1 MGKKLKAKDAI
12 NGFKN
17 DGYTE
22 TIKHKTLFCGNVEGN
37 NNKHYSLEIQ
47 KNPNGEFRIFTHY
60 GRLGK
65 TDNYEIRDNYEGCPL
80 TDLSF
85 VEQEFEEI
93 LKSKL
98 KGKTIKDD
106 SGTRTE
112 KYELVDVFAPTV
124 GSENVRGKSV
134 KVVEVKAN
142 KKEILN
148 DYSHPEVTRILK
160 QIIDENVHNISS
172 LTSLKLTSNGFETP
186 LGPVT
191 KEHIQKAKE
200 PLDLLKNLL
209 VDGKLNQELRAVKEN
224 NNKYFSLIP
233 HPFGSKIRI
242 EDWILDEIKLSEEF
256 ELLDNLK
263 SAVQMGSA
271 LQNSSQQKNALGSDI
286 DVLEDKHEFNRIEK
300 YIYDSRAH
308 NHQGTD
314 IYRYKVKQIFKIRIP
329 NERSRFEIVKSK
341 YDNEKELFHGSKNC
355 NLLSIIKSGL
365 IVPPCNASGV
375 TGRMMG
381 NYAYFACNST
391 KSMNYCTSF
400 WNKSYSSKSDNIF
413 LFLSNVRL
421 GKYLTVYKSTPSGIP
436 RGHDSIWAKAGKDL
450 YNDEFVINKLEQHT
464 LTYMVEL
471 KR

>member
-1 MGKKLKAKDAI
+1 MGKKLKAKDAL
-12 NGFKN
+12 NGYKN

-22 TIKHKTLFCGNVEGN
+22 TVKHKVLFCGNVEGN

-47 KNPNGEFRIFTHY
+47 KHPNGTYRIFTHY

-65 TDNYEIRDNYEGCPL
+65 TDNYEIRDDYQGQPL

-85 VEQEFEEI
+85 VEEEFDVI
-93 LKSKL
+93 LNSKL
-98 KGKTIKDD
+98 KGKKIDD
-106 SGTRTE
+106 RTE

-134 KVVEVKAN
+134 KTIEVKAN

-148 DYSHPEVTRILK
+148 DYSHPEVTRILR
-160 QIIDENVHNISS
+160 QIIDENIHNISS
-172 LTSLKLTSNGFETP
+172 MTSLKLTSNGFETP

-191 KEHIQKAKE
+191 KEHVQKAKE
-200 PLDLLKNLL
+200 PLELLKNLL
-209 VDGKLNQELRAVKEN
+209 VDGKLNQDLRSVKEN

-233 HPFGSKIRI
+233 HPFGSKIKI
-242 EDWILDEIKLSEEF
+242 EDWILDERKLSEEF
-256 ELLDNLK
+256 ELLDNLE

-271 LQNSSQQKNALGSDI
+271 LQNTSQQKNALGSDI
-286 DVLEDKHEFNRIEK
+286 DILDDKKEFDRIEK
-300 YIYDSRAH
+300 YIYNSRAH

-314 IYRYKVKQIFKIRIP
+314 VYRYKVKQIFKIRIP
-329 NERSRFEIVKSK
+329 NERNRFEVIKNQ

-355 NLLSIIKSGL
+355 NILSIVKSGL
-365 IVPPCNASGV
+365 IIPPCNASGV

-381 NYAYFACNST
+381 NHIYFACNST
-391 KSMNYCTSF
+391 KSMNYCTNF
-400 WNKSYSSKSDNIF
+400 WNRSHTSKNDNIF

-421 GKYLTVYKSTPSGIP
+421 GKILTVFKSTPSGIP
-436 RGHDSIWAKAGKDL
+436 KGHDSIWAKAGRDL

-471 KR
+471 KK